1 MMHKT
6 PTMHITV
13 ARHNAYL
20 VDALD
25 ALADRH
31 NVSRSETVFRLVREE
46 TQRAVMGASK

>member
-1 MMHKT
+1 MMQKT
-6 PTMHITV
+6 PQMHITV

-25 ALADRH
+25 ALADKH

-46 TQRAVMGASK
+46 AARAVAGAR